1 MLIKTIMETVGAK
14 IFDKKI
20 NAYNQMYECS
30 IKEYYDLVRKI
41 LGNNEYQRRRVKSS
55 SSIYSLLKEDLK
67 QGCMIP
73 PIVMAYIGE
82 NNDPINFNSD
92 DTKKQ
97 LLILDGLQRSFAI
110 LDIVNETQ
118 GLFEDKSVLD
128 LKIRIELY
136 TNINRM
142 GILYR
147 MLTLNTGQT
156 RMSTRHQIEIIYS
169 DYLTHS
175 PLSNIQFFK
184 EVDNDTLKS
193 IGQYKF
199 RDVIEGFTSY
209 IECDYLTLDRQDLLE
224 QVKTLTK
231 LRNETEGAELFAKY
245 IDTYHKF
252 VVKMND
258 FFPNEINDICA
269 TQFGSSVIEIF
280 NKSQSLTG
288 FGAAVGI
295 MQEKG
300 IITNFEIIQEYITR
314 LCNEN
319 IKEGLETLLKHLD
332 EIRRKAK
339 KIGNDQRLY
348 FHYLYRKLFDPEKDS
363 FLDFSKSTIAAYKE
377 YQRDVY

>member
-1 MLIKTIMETVGAK
+1 MEAIGTK
-14 IFDKKI
+14 IFDKKV

-30 IKEYYDLVRKI
+30 IKEYYELVKNI
-41 LGNNEYQRRRVKSS
+41 LGNNEYQRRKVKSS

-73 PIVMAYIGE
+73 PIVMAYVGE
-82 NNDPINFNSD
+82 NDSIIDLNSEE
-92 DTKKQ
+92 TKKH

-110 LDIVNETQ
+110 LDIVNDTQ
-118 GLFEDKSVLD
+118 NLFDYNESVLD
-128 LKIRIELY
+128 LPIRIELY

-169 DYLTHS
+169 DYITHS
-175 PLSNIQFFK
+175 PLSNIQLIK
-184 EVDNDTLKS
+184 EVGNDTPKS

-209 IECDYLTLDRQDLLE
+209 IECDYLTLDRQDLLD

-231 LRNETEGAELFAKY
+231 LRNETEGVELFTKY

-252 VVKMND
+252 VVKMNY
-258 FFPNEINDICA
+258 FFPNKIEDICVS
-269 TQFGSSVIEIF
+269 QFGSSVIEIF

-300 IITNFEIIQEYITR
+300 IINGFEIIQEYITK
-314 LCNEN
+314 LYDEN
-319 IKEGLETLLKHLD
+319 IKDGLETLLTNLD

>member
-1 MLIKTIMETVGAK
+1 MEAVGTK
-14 IFDKKI
+14 IFDKKV

-30 IKEYYDLVRKI
+30 IKEYYELVKNI
-41 LGNNEYQRRRVKSS
+41 LGNNEYQRRKVKSS

-73 PIVMAYIGE
+73 PIVMAYVGE
-82 NNDPINFNSD
+82 NDSIIDLNSEE
-92 DTKKQ
+92 TKKH

-118 GLFEDKSVLD
+118 NLFDYNESVLD
-128 LKIRIELY
+128 LPIRIELY

-169 DYLTHS
+169 DYITHS
-175 PLSNIQFFK
+175 PLSNIQLIK
-184 EVDNDTLKS
+184 EVDNDTPKS

-209 IECDYLTLDRQDLLE
+209 IECDYLTLDRQDLLD

-231 LRNETEGAELFAKY
+231 LRNETEGVELFTKY

-252 VVKMND
+252 VVKMNY
-258 FFPNEINDICA
+258 FFPNKIEDICVS
-269 TQFGSSVIEIF
+269 QFGSSVIEIF

-300 IITNFEIIQEYITR
+300 IIKGFEIIQEYITK
-314 LCNEN
+314 LYDEN
-319 IKEGLETLLKHLD
+319 IKDGLETLLTNLD

>member
-1 MLIKTIMETVGAK
+1 MEAIGTK
-14 IFDKKI
+14 IFDKKV

-30 IKEYYDLVRKI
+30 IKEYYELVKNI
-41 LGNNEYQRRRVKSS
+41 LGNNEYQRRKVKSS

-73 PIVMAYIGE
+73 PIVMAYVGE
-82 NNDPINFNSD
+82 NDSIIDLNSEE
-92 DTKKQ
+92 TKKH

-110 LDIVNETQ
+110 LDIVNDTQ
-118 GLFEDKSVLD
+118 NLFDYNESVLD
-128 LKIRIELY
+128 LPIRIELY

-169 DYLTHS
+169 DYITHS
-175 PLSNIQFFK
+175 PLSNIQLIK
-184 EVDNDTLKS
+184 EVDNDTPKS

-209 IECDYLTLDRQDLLE
+209 IECDYLTLDRQDLLD

-231 LRNETEGAELFAKY
+231 LRNETEGVELFTKY

-252 VVKMND
+252 VVKMNY
-258 FFPNEINDICA
+258 FFPNKIEDICVS
-269 TQFGSSVIEIF
+269 QFGSSVIEIF

-300 IITNFEIIQEYITR
+300 IINGFEIIQEYITK
-314 LCNEN
+314 LYDEN
-319 IKEGLETLLKHLD
+319 IKDGLETLLTNLD

-377 YQRDVY
+377 YKRDVY

>member
-1 MLIKTIMETVGAK
+1 
-14 IFDKKI
+14 
-20 NAYNQMYECS
+20 
-30 IKEYYDLVRKI
+30 
-41 LGNNEYQRRRVKSS
+41 
-55 SSIYSLLKEDLK
+55 
-67 QGCMIP
+67 
-73 PIVMAYIGE
+73 
-82 NNDPINFNSD
+82 
-92 DTKKQ
+92 
-97 LLILDGLQRSFAI
+97 
-110 LDIVNETQ
+110 
-118 GLFEDKSVLD
+118 
-128 LKIRIELY
+128 
-136 TNINRM
+136 
-142 GILYR
+142 
-147 MLTLNTGQT
+147 
-156 RMSTRHQIEIIYS
+156 
-169 DYLTHS
+169 
-175 PLSNIQFFK
+175 LSNIQFIK
-184 EVDNDTLKS
+184 EVDNDTPKS

-300 IITNFEIIQEYITR
+300 IITNFEIIQEYITG

>member
-1 MLIKTIMETVGAK
+1 MEAVGTK
-14 IFDKKI
+14 IFDKKV

-30 IKEYYDLVRKI
+30 IKEYYELVKNI
-41 LGNNEYQRRRVKSS
+41 LGNNEYQRRKVKSS

-73 PIVMAYIGE
+73 PIVMAYVGE
-82 NNDPINFNSD
+82 NDSIIDLNSEE
-92 DTKKQ
+92 TKKH

-118 GLFEDKSVLD
+118 NLFDYNESVLD
-128 LKIRIELY
+128 LPIRIELY

-169 DYLTHS
+169 DYITHS
-175 PLSNIQFFK
+175 PLSNIQLIK
-184 EVDNDTLKS
+184 EVDNDTPKS

-209 IECDYLTLDRQDLLE
+209 IECDYLTLDRQDLLD

-231 LRNETEGAELFAKY
+231 LRNETEGVELFTKY

-252 VVKMND
+252 VVKMNY
-258 FFPNEINDICA
+258 FFPNKIEDICVS
-269 TQFGSSVIEIF
+269 QFGSSVIEIF

-300 IITNFEIIQEYITR
+300 IINGFEIIQEYITK
-314 LCNEN
+314 LYDEN
-319 IKEGLETLLKHLD
+319 IKDGLETLLTNLD

>member
-1 MLIKTIMETVGAK
+1 MEAIGTK
-14 IFDKKI
+14 IFDKKV

-30 IKEYYDLVRKI
+30 IKEYYELVKNI
-41 LGNNEYQRRRVKSS
+41 LGNNEYQRRKVKSS

-73 PIVMAYIGE
+73 PIVMAYVGE
-82 NNDPINFNSD
+82 NNSIIDLNSEE
-92 DTKKQ
+92 TKKH

-110 LDIVNETQ
+110 LDIVNDTQ
-118 GLFEDKSVLD
+118 NLFDYNESVLD
-128 LKIRIELY
+128 LPIRIELY

-169 DYLTHS
+169 DYITHS
-175 PLSNIQFFK
+175 PLSNIQLIK
-184 EVDNDTLKS
+184 EVDNDTPKS

-209 IECDYLTLDRQDLLE
+209 IECDYLTLDRQDLLD

-231 LRNETEGAELFAKY
+231 LRNETEGVELFTKY

-252 VVKMND
+252 VVKMNY
-258 FFPNEINDICA
+258 FFPNKIEDICVS
-269 TQFGSSVIEIF
+269 QFGSSVIEIF

-300 IITNFEIIQEYITR
+300 IINGFEIIQEYITK
-314 LCNEN
+314 LYDEN
-319 IKEGLETLLKHLD
+319 IKDGLETLLTNLD

>member
-1 MLIKTIMETVGAK
+1 MEAVGTK
-14 IFDKKI
+14 IFDKKV

-30 IKEYYDLVRKI
+30 IKEYYELVKNI
-41 LGNNEYQRRRVKSS
+41 LGNNEYQRRKVKSS

-73 PIVMAYIGE
+73 PIVMAYVGE
-82 NNDPINFNSD
+82 NDSIIDLNSEE
-92 DTKKQ
+92 TKKH

-118 GLFEDKSVLD
+118 NLFDYNESVLD
-128 LKIRIELY
+128 LPIRIELY

-169 DYLTHS
+169 DYITHS
-175 PLSNIQFFK
+175 PLSNIQLIK
-184 EVDNDTLKS
+184 EVDNDTPKS

-209 IECDYLTLDRQDLLE
+209 IECDYLTLDRQDLLD

-231 LRNETEGAELFAKY
+231 LRNETEGVELFTKY

-252 VVKMND
+252 VVKMNY
-258 FFPNEINDICA
+258 FFPNKIEDICVS
-269 TQFGSSVIEIF
+269 QFGSSVIEIF

-300 IITNFEIIQEYITR
+300 IINGFEIIQEYITK
-314 LCNEN
+314 LYDEN
-319 IKEGLETLLKHLD
+319 IKDGLETLLTNLD

-363 FLDFSKSTIAAYKE
+363 FLDFSKSAIAAYKE

>member
-1 MLIKTIMETVGAK
+1 MEAIGTK
-14 IFDKKI
+14 IFDKKV

-30 IKEYYDLVRKI
+30 IKEYYELVKNI
-41 LGNNEYQRRRVKSS
+41 LGNNEYQRRKVKSS

-73 PIVMAYIGE
+73 PIVMAYVGE
-82 NNDPINFNSD
+82 NDSIIDLNSEE
-92 DTKKQ
+92 TKKH

-110 LDIVNETQ
+110 LDIVNDTQ
-118 GLFEDKSVLD
+118 NLFDYNESVLD
-128 LKIRIELY
+128 LPIRIELY

-169 DYLTHS
+169 DYITHS
-175 PLSNIQFFK
+175 PLSNIQLIK
-184 EVDNDTLKS
+184 EVDNDTPKS

-209 IECDYLTLDRQDLLE
+209 IECDYLTLDRQDLLD

-231 LRNETEGAELFAKY
+231 LRNETEGVELFTKY

-252 VVKMND
+252 VVKMNY
-258 FFPNEINDICA
+258 FFPNKIEDICVS
-269 TQFGSSVIEIF
+269 QFGSSVIEIF

-300 IITNFEIIQEYITR
+300 IINGFEIIQEYITK
-314 LCNEN
+314 LYDEN
-319 IKEGLETLLKHLD
+319 IKDGLETLLTNLD